1 MKGSNFFSLLVVGDN
16 PKEMVE
22 PYNVA
27 NNVETYVKYKF
38 DDAAKLKKVAIKVTE
53 KILDAK
59 NEVQLS
65 DMVSEYLEDRL
76 NALKHMTDFEYYSS
90 LTMGMEYDEN
100 GNALATE
107 NPNGKWKTCEIGKH
121 LCVPFRLKTGEDVF
135 EAKVKDVD
143 WEYMNNGKAADYELV
158 WKLLHNEKEATTD
171 KEKQIVADWA
181 THGKYLSQFDSMEQ
195 FVTYSSSYFTN
206 AILDTDG
213 WQDMTD
219 SNTYVWIANFYRKFI
234 SRLDPETQLT
244 VFECTK

>member
-100 GNALATE
+100 GNRDIEREEKKNRVFNNVKAQ
-107 NPNGKWKTCEIGKH
+107 
-121 LCVPFRLKTGEDVF
+121 FEDLV
-135 EAKVKDVD
+135 
-143 WEYMNNGKAADYELV
+143 NNEEGPLV
-158 WKLLHNEKEATTD
+158 
-171 KEKQIVADWA
+171 
-181 THGKYLSQFDSMEQ
+181 YL
-195 FVTYSSSYFTN
+195 
-206 AILDTDG
+206 I
-213 WQDMTD
+213 
-219 SNTYVWIANFYRKFI
+219 R
-234 SRLDPETQLT
+234 R
-244 VFECTK
+244 